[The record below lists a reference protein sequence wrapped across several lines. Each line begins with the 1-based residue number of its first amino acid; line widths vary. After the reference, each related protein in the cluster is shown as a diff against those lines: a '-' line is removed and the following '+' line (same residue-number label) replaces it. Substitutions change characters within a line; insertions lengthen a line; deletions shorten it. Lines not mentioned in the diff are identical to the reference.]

1 MVSTILFID
10 TSIKTKSFCQARLLQ
25 YYNGLMSIFKHNDY
39 FISNGI
45 DIVYVDNTISNLDDL
60 PGIKD
65 IIPPNVTCVFKE
77 NNIYGQKSNTAGC
90 FEHWVLSKDMWEK
103 YDYIIHFEARQIL
116 KSRKFFEEFLR
127 APVSTFSWCTST
139 YLLQKAPDSMKQFP
153 GNRPLGMF
161 VNKDRR
167 FRLDLY
173 GRDNSNSLSPWFN
186 DFYTGLFSFRVD
198 AFKKFVENVSLEE
211 IVTPP
216 TTALEKILMVHAYE
230 ELPIFRVVDRLN
242 VIRFANYNNC
252 DGIEHY

>member
-1 MVSTILFID
+1 
-10 TSIKTKSFCQARLLQ
+10 
-25 YYNGLMSIFKHNDY
+25 MSIFKHNDY
-39 FISNGI
+39 FVSNGI

-60 PGIKD
+60 PGIKN

-116 KSRKFFEEFLR
+116 KSRKFFEEFLK
-127 APVSTFSWCTST
+127 APVSTFGWCTST
-139 YLLQKAPDSMKQFP
+139 YLLLKAPDPRKQLLLKAPDSRKQLP

-173 GRDNSNSLSPWFN
+173 GRDNSNSRSPWN
-186 DFYTGLFSFRVD
+186 DDFYTGLFSFRVD
-198 AFKKFVENVSLEE
+198 AFKKFVEGISLED

-216 TTALEKILMVHAYE
+216 MTALEKILMVRAYE

-242 VIRFANYNNC
+242 VIRFARYSDL